1 MIKSFRDKRTEEL
14 FTSGWARGVPPDLAW
29 RAIKK
34 LTAIDRATSVQTL
47 RYPAG
52 NRLHALTGD
61 RDGQFSIA
69 VNRQWR
75 ICFHFVDGHA
85 YDVELCDY
93 H

>member
-34 LTAIDRATSVQTL
+34 LTAINEATSVQTL

-52 NRLHALTGD
+52 NRLHALAGD
-61 RDGQFSIA
+61 RNGQYSVA

-75 ICFHFVDGHA
+75 ICFYFADGHA